1 MAKIL
6 VVDDEEDIRK
16 LLVTLF
22 EDAGYQVVTA
32 SDGKEA
38 LEVAKAEHPDLIFL
52 DILMPIMD
60 GFQTCAALRKDPETK
75 DTFIAFLTARDLPE
89 DWDKGLQSDADIYIA
104 KPFQSDRLLFI
115 AKELL
120 ALKENYIKVL
130 RRGLRGGLNRRF

>member
-22 EDAGYQVVTA
+22 EDAGYQVITA

-115 AKELL
+115 ARELL
-120 ALKENYIKVL
+120 ALKEN
-130 RRGLRGGLNRRF
+130 

>member
-22 EDAGYQVVTA
+22 EDAGYEVITA

-38 LEVAKAEHPDLIFL
+38 LEVAKAQHPDLIFL

-89 DWDKGLQSDADIYIA
+89 DWDKGLQSAADMYIA
-104 KPFQSDRLLFI
+104 KPFQADRLLFI

-120 ALKENYIKVL
+120 ALKEN
-130 RRGLRGGLNRRF
+130 

>member
-6 VVDDEEDIRK
+6 VVDDEADIRK

-22 EDAGYQVVTA
+22 EDAGYEVITA
-32 SDGKEA
+32 SDGKEG

-60 GFQTCAALRKDPETK
+60 GFQTCAELRKDPETK

-89 DWDKGLQSDADIYIA
+89 DWDKGLQSDADMYIA
-104 KPFQSDRLLFI
+104 KPFQADRLLFI

-120 ALKENYIKVL
+120 ALKEN
-130 RRGLRGGLNRRF
+130 

>member
-22 EDAGYQVVTA
+22 EDAGYEVLTA
-32 SDGKEA
+32 SNGKDA
-38 LEVAKAEHPDLIFL
+38 LIIAKAEHPDLIFL
-52 DILMPIMD
+52 DILMPILN
-60 GFQTCAALRKDPETK
+60 GFETCAALRKDPETK

-89 DWDKGLQSDADIYIA
+89 DWDKGLQTDADMYIA
-104 KPFQSDRLLFI
+104 KPFQADRLLFI

-120 ALKENYIKVL
+120 ALKEN
-130 RRGLRGGLNRRF
+130 

>member
-120 ALKENYIKVL
+120 ALKEN
-130 RRGLRGGLNRRF
+130 

>member
-32 SDGKEA
+32 SDGREA

-60 GFQTCAALRKDPETK
+60 GFQACAALRKDPETK

-89 DWDKGLQSDADIYIA
+89 DWDRGLQSDADMYIA

-120 ALKENYIKVL
+120 ALKES
-130 RRGLRGGLNRRF
+130 

>member
-6 VVDDEEDIRK
+6 VVDDEADIRK

-22 EDAGYQVVTA
+22 EDAGYEVLTA
-32 SDGKEA
+32 SNGKDA
-38 LEVAKAEHPDLIFL
+38 LIIAKAEHPDLIFL
-52 DILMPIMD
+52 DILMPILN
-60 GFQTCAALRKDPETK
+60 GFETCAALRKDPETK

-89 DWDKGLQSDADIYIA
+89 DWDKGLQSDADMYIA

-120 ALKENYIKVL
+120 ALKEN
-130 RRGLRGGLNRRF
+130 

>member
-22 EDAGYQVVTA
+22 EDAGYEVITA

-38 LEVAKAEHPDLIFL
+38 LEVAKSQHPDLIFL

-89 DWDKGLQSDADIYIA
+89 DWDKGLQSDADMYIA
-104 KPFQSDRLLFI
+104 KPFQADRLLFI

-120 ALKENYIKVL
+120 AMKEN
-130 RRGLRGGLNRRF
+130 